1 MSFLS
6 PPYSTQSLLSPPV
19 CQDEAARSMSPA
31 GPHLQSVRAVRVRP
45 RARPGPLPPLQCPG
59 EGGGET
65 GLALTLHP
73 PDGVYRGDIL

>member
-6 PPYSTQSLLSPPV
+6 PSHSTQSLLSPPV
-19 CQDEAARSMSPA
+19 VQDEAARSMSA

-73 PDGVYRGDIL
+73 PDGVYRGDLL